1 MNITDFTFRVI
12 ILFIPGFIT
21 FLVVDNLTTHR
32 DTSTPRM
39 LLYSLTLG
47 FLDYFVYYPLTLVP
61 ALGLDFTLL
70 EALGDGGPLIDIR
83 QTMVLT
89 AVALPVGLLISTAIN
104 KYWLHRLASRLGVS
118 RKIGDSDV
126 WSLVMNRQSEDW
138 WVVVRSPDD
147 DLMYE
152 GWLNAFSD
160 STDALDEIL
169 LLDVKVY
176 RNSSGELL
184 YEIPA
189 AYLNMERGKK
199 IVEFPRY
206 NPPAKLGSEKEAEP

>member
-1 MNITDFTFRVI
+1 
-12 ILFIPGFIT
+12 
-21 FLVVDNLTTHR
+21 
-32 DTSTPRM
+32 M

-199 IVEFPRY
+199 IVAFPRY
-206 NPPAKLGSEKEAEP
+206 NPAKLGSEKEAEP